1 MTPPATVPDAP
12 TTAPH
17 PRRILYADD
26 VPQLQRLLQI
36 ALGRDGHTV
45 EIVSNGQ
52 EALALI
58 TARPDAFDLLITDHH
73 MPVMN
78 GLELVGRARALS
90 FPGRIIVFS
99 SELSQE
105 VADAYHRLQVDHL
118 LPKPIFPQTLRAI
131 LATLWTGGPKKNI
144 PPGGPER
151 DEMKSAG

>member
-1 MTPPATVPDAP
+1 MTPPATAQGVPAP
-12 TTAPH
+12 APR

-36 ALGRDGHTV
+36 ALGRDGHMVETV
-45 EIVSNGQ
+45 ANGR
-52 EALALI
+52 EALERI
-58 TARPDAFDLLITDHH
+58 TATPETYDLLITDHH

-78 GLELVGRARALS
+78 GLELVGRARAQL

-105 VADAYHRLQVDHL
+105 VADAYRRLQVDHL

-131 LATLWTGGPKKNI
+131 LATLWSGETGQ
-144 PPGGPER
+144 E
-151 DEMKSAG
+151 KSRPADRSGIE